1 ELSKLLIC
9 RALRTA
15 KYERGRHAGF
25 AGGVGIGGLPSIRQ
39 GDGKFFAATPPAS
52 GLRVCHLDSWH
63 SRSFLLSDR
72 TIVPGPARP
81 VLLACRRQTGPV
93 RPRKKIAVGF
103 DRAVPSGAIRIH
115 LIKIKD

>member
-1 ELSKLLIC
+1 MDEHDQSDAALTPGPSMDSSAVPSELSKLLIC

-25 AGGVGIGGLPSIRQ
+25 AGGVGIGGLPSIRH

-72 TIVPGPARP
+72 TIVPGPAR
-81 VLLACRRQTGPV
+81 
-93 RPRKKIAVGF
+93 
-103 DRAVPSGAIRIH
+103 
-115 LIKIKD
+115 